1 MIFLQPLK
9 KYADFSGR
17 ATRQEFWTYYLFLF
31 IIFLFLPIIEM
42 ALLGSGLILTIL
54 LAVAT
59 LVPSW
64 AVSARRLH
72 DTNRS
77 GWMSLITLIPIV
89 GIYIVVLWCF
99 DSDEGENNYGP
110 NLK

>member
-31 IIFLFLPIIEM
+31 IVFLFLPIIET

-54 LAVAT
+54 FAVAT

-77 GWMSLITLIPIV
+77 GWMSLLTFIPIV
-89 GIYIVVLWCF
+89 GFYILVLWCF